1 MTLVYAGWTMVMYNV
16 SLIRSR
22 QIFKDGKLTRVAASR
37 QAYATAAS
45 VRGSNAPAA
54 FDELALSTRFHI
66 CTSLFCA
73 TMTLLCLGALAT
85 SAFPQQD
92 AAKWLSRAI
101 WVGWLCTWGFG
112 VFGLTNFVASDIFL
126 ATFCTAAACGTSPET
141 LRLTMIFVRILT
153 RSEDV
158 HVPSPSLTCITCRS
172 CSSPSP
178 SSSISPS
185 SCPPMSTV
193 SLGGLPSKLVN
204 GLTGISIRHTAAL
217 HPHIF
222 MSPDS
227 DTEDEYS
234 DPDEGFQRKLEGH
247 LVSIGEPHLS
257 EYLAARALRHGT
269 LEEKPARSESRR
281 RVPYS
286 SRQQESDISEEDETP
301 GARPV
306 AKVSPR
312 PVASRS
318 SLTDSSGSSSTY
330 RQQPRPGSNAGRSY
344 QRGHTAD
351 ENLSSEGESSADEGP
366 QLYDEPRKST
376 RS

>member
-1 MTLVYAGWTMVMYNV
+1 MTLVYAGWTMVMYN
-16 SLIRSR
+16 
-22 QIFKDGKLTRVAASR
+22 
-37 QAYATAAS
+37 AYATAAS

-141 LRLTMIFVRILT
+141 LRLTMIFVVFFTLALVFYLAVVL
-153 RSEDV
+153 SAYV
-158 HVPSPSLTCITCRS
+158 HT
-172 CSSPSP
+172 
-178 SSSISPS
+178 
-185 SCPPMSTV
+185 
-193 SLGGLPSKLVN
+193 
-204 GLTGISIRHTAAL
+204 L

-351 ENLSSEGESSADEGP
+351 ENLSTEGESSADEGP
-366 QLYDEPRKST
+366 QLYDAPRKST